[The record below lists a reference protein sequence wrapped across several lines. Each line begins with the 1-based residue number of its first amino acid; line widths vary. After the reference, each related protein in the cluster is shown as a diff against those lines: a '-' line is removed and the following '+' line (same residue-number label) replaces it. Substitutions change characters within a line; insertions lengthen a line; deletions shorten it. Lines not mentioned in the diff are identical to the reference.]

1 MNADDFRLDPS
12 VAHLNHGSFGVVPA
26 VVRRRQDEFR
36 AEADRDPDGYHATL
50 GERVAEAREE
60 VAAFLGADP
69 GGLAFVDNV
78 TEGVA
83 VALESVPLAPGDR
96 ILVCDHAYGAVD
108 IAARRRARR
117 AGAAV
122 DTVTLPGR
130 SDGEW
135 SAQDAAAALLAAVT
149 PRTKVAV
156 FDHITSTTA
165 RLLPVRHLVA
175 ELRALGVVTVVDA
188 AHAPGMLEVDLGGI
202 GADFWTGNLHKWA
215 FAPRP
220 CGVLAVAPAWRE
232 RVEPLIAS
240 FYLGEGFPH
249 SVEFQ
254 GTRDHTTW
262 LAAPYG
268 LRFLKELG
276 AAETRERNAA
286 LALRGQRI
294 VAEATGLPAWR
305 GDAELS
311 MRVLRLPRGV
321 AVTQDAAGAL
331 ADQIFRTCG
340 CRTAVRPWPDAGLL
354 RVSAQVYTR
363 ESDFERLAAGLRD
376 IFS

>member
-1 MNADDFRLDPS
+1 MNAEDFRLDPS
-12 VAHLNHGSFGVVPA
+12 VAHLNHGSFGAVPA

-36 AEADRDPDGYHATL
+36 AEADRDPDAYHATL
-50 GERVAEAREE
+50 GERVAKAREE

-69 GGLAFVDNV
+69 GGLAFVENV

-83 VALESVPLAPGDR
+83 VALDSVPLAPGDR
-96 ILVCDHAYGAVD
+96 ILVCDHAYGAVG
-108 IAARRRARR
+108 IAARRRAGR
-117 AGAAV
+117 AGAEV

-135 SAQDAAAALLAAVT
+135 SAEDAAAAFLAAVT
-149 PRTKVAV
+149 PRTKVAI
-156 FDHITSTTA
+156 FDHVTSSTA
-165 RLLPVRHLVA
+165 RLLPVRRLV
-175 ELRALGVVTVVDA
+175 EGLRALGVVTVVDA
-188 AHAPGMLEVDLGGI
+188 AHAPGMLEVDLGAI

-220 CGVLAVAPAWRE
+220 CGVLAVAPAWRA
-232 RVEPLIAS
+232 RVEPVIAS
-240 FYLGEGFPH
+240 FALEEGFPS

-254 GTRDHTTW
+254 GTRDHTAW

-268 LRFLKELG
+268 LRVLEELG

-294 VAEATGLPAWR
+294 VAEATGLAAWR

-321 AVTQDAAGAL
+321 AVTYDAAEAL
-331 ADQIFRTCG
+331 SNEIFHTCG
-340 CRTAVRPWPDAGLL
+340 CRAGVKAWPDAGLL
-354 RVSAQVYTR
+354 RVSAQVYNR
-363 ESDFERLAAGLRD
+363 ESDFERLAAGLRS